1 MPDDDAFVVVDGPPS
16 SALVATAAW
25 RPSCSPACPAVMRR
39 LRMRHLRSSPMPD
52 DDGAL
57 VVIVDG
63 PPSFA
68 LVATAAWGGSC
79 SPACTTFIA
88 RRWRTCPAAPRRC
101 LDNDAIV
108 IDFVTDGW
116 SLRPGCAVTD
126 DGVAIA
132 FHFLFNR
139 GWSRT
144 QIMSGT

>member
-39 LRMRHLRSSPMPD
+39 LRMRHLRSSPML

-57 VVIVDG
+57 VVVVDG

-68 LVATAAWGGSC
+68 WVATAAWGRPSC

-116 SLRPGCAVTD
+116 SLRPG
-126 DGVAIA
+126 VAIA